1 MKVAISLP
9 DEIYREA
16 DSVAKS
22 LGVSRS
28 ELYARAVAD
37 FLDLRRPA
45 RIIAQLNEVYRT
57 RRASVDPALARMQ
70 KRTVQKEKW

>member
-1 MKVAISLP
+1 
-9 DEIYREA
+9 
-16 DSVAKS
+16 VAKF

-45 RIIAQLNEVYRT
+45 RNSAQLNEVYQT
-57 RRASVDPALARMQ
+57 RRASLDPAPARMQ
-70 KRTVQKEKW
+70 RRAIEKGKW